1 MTQGHAEANW
11 TQALAEMREAPAKPA
26 GSKSFR
32 QAIESAIDEI
42 ISCRERGHT
51 DADILAILARNGIQM
66 SLNTFRQYVRQA
78 RRAKARQAPE
88 GKSKSAPISN
98 AQTSDI
104 RSRAQTTNAKDSRE
118 TDATRR
124 ETPVTER
131 VDRPKMSAAIS
142 QAHDAATPIS
152 QAVAKPPRQTGMTA
166 AEALGHRFDQDV

>member
-11 TQALAEMREAPAKPA
+11 AQALADMREAPAKHPGA
-26 GSKSFR
+26 KSLR

-78 RRAKARQAPE
+78 RRAKARHAPE

-104 RSRAQTTNAKDSRE
+104 RSRVHTTNAEVSSE

-124 ETPVTER
+124 EAPIIKR
-131 VDRPKMSAAIS
+131 VDRPEMTAARS
-142 QAHDAATPIS
+142 QAHDAAAPIS

-166 AEALGHRFDQDV
+166 AEALGHRFDEDV